1 MKTLALTAVSLVAL
15 LPAGV
20 SAAGGLERPTAVA
33 WVHHPVSPVAAAQ
46 AAFDRG
52 LLDYYA
58 YNPEAAEHNFY
69 AAADLDRHCAMAYWG
84 IAVSNAPNLNV
95 DATDDRSQ
103 QAREA
108 IEQAKSFEKYAS
120 TEDRAFIDAAAARF
134 DDQTK
139 AAAPALLAKYR
150 DALLRVAT
158 AYPNDPDAAAL
169 YAESALYVAVGDQSN
184 DTPSERGGRK
194 ARISALLP
202 FFAAGLARFPN
213 HVGLLHFYI
222 HAAQGAAKSALAID
236 AATRL
241 ASYAFP
247 PQDSHLTHMPGH
259 IFFDV
264 GMYAPAVDVGRRSVA
279 MDFTDFACC
288 HPGYYSGPRY
298 YHSHNV
304 SFLLYALTETGRLSE
319 ALAAARRED
328 DPYLLAIQLVAAQD
342 WRGVLAVPY
351 TKGKLRTL
359 PFARGLAFAKL
370 GNAAMA
376 AQARGEIASADSSST
391 YDVAVVAAMRAT
403 LSGEIAAL
411 RHDDAKALQS
421 LTDASAEAAKADA
434 IGAEFPDLYYYSPHM
449 ALAALAL
456 RLGKAGVAKAALQ
469 AELNASPRSPLALKA
484 LTELAA
490 H

>member
-1 MKTLALTAVSLVAL
+1 MKTLALTAVSILAL
-15 LPAGV
+15 FPAAV

-33 WVHHPVSPVAAAQ
+33 WVHHPVSPVAPAQ

-69 AAADLDRHCAMAYWG
+69 AAADLDPHCAMAYWG

-108 IEQAKSFEKYAS
+108 IQQAKSLEKYAS
-120 TEDRAFIDAAAARF
+120 VEDRAFIDAASARF
-134 DDQTK
+134 DDQSK
-139 AAAPALLAKYR
+139 APANALLARYR
-150 DALLRVAT
+150 DALQKIAT
-158 AYPNDPDAAAL
+158 AYPSDPDAVTL
-169 YAESALYVAVGDQSN
+169 YAESALYVAVGDQS
-184 DTPSERGGRK
+184 DETAAERAARK
-194 ARISALLP
+194 TRVAALLP
-202 FFAAGLARFPN
+202 LFQGGLSHFPS

-222 HAAQGAAKSALAID
+222 HAAQFAAKSALAVD

-241 ASYAFP
+241 ASFVLASE
-247 PQDSHLTHMPGH
+247 DSHLTHMPGH

-279 MDFTDFACC
+279 MDLADFACC

-298 YHSHNV
+298 YHWHNV

-319 ALAAARRED
+319 AVAAARRED
-328 DPYLLAIQLVAAQD
+328 DPYFLAIQLVAARD

-351 TKGKLRTL
+351 TKGKSRTL
-359 PFARGLAFAKL
+359 PFARGLAYAKL

-376 AQARGEIASADSSST
+376 AQARGEIADADASSA
-391 YDVAVVAAMRAT
+391 YDVAIIAAMRAT
-403 LSGEIAAL
+403 VSGEIAIL
-411 RHDDAKALQS
+411 QHDEAKALQS
-421 LTDASAEAAKADA
+421 LTEASAQAAKADA

-449 ALAALAL
+449 ALAALAM
-456 RLGKAGVAKAALQ
+456 RLGKTGVAKAALQ

>member
-1 MKTLALTAVSLVAL
+1 MKTLAVTVVSIFAL
-15 LPAGV
+15 LPAAV
-20 SAAGGLERPTAVA
+20 FATGGLERPTAVA
-33 WVHHPVSPVAAAQ
+33 WIHHPVSPVAAAQ

-52 LLDYYA
+52 LMEYYA

-95 DATDDRSQ
+95 DATDDRSE

-108 IEQAKSFEKYAS
+108 IQQAKSLEKYAS
-120 TEDRAFIDAAAARF
+120 AEDRAFIDAASARF

-139 AAAPALLAKYR
+139 ASAPVLLAAYR
-150 DALLRVAT
+150 DALQKIAA
-158 AYPNDPDAAAL
+158 AYPSDPDAAGL

-184 DTPSERGGRK
+184 GSPAERAARK
-194 ARISALLP
+194 TRVAALLP
-202 FFAAGLARFPN
+202 LFASSLARFPN

-222 HAAQGAAKSALAID
+222 HTAQLAAKSALAVD
-236 AATRL
+236 AAMRL
-241 ASYAFP
+241 ASYALP
-247 PQDSHLTHMPGH
+247 AEDSHLTHMPGH
-259 IFFDV
+259 VFFDV
-264 GMYAPAVDVGRRSVA
+264 GLYAPAVDVGRRSVA
-279 MDFTDFACC
+279 MDFADFACC

-298 YHSHNV
+298 YHAHNV

-328 DPYLLAIQLVAAQD
+328 DPYFLAIQLVAARD

-376 AQARGEIASADSSST
+376 AQARGEIASADASSA

-403 LSGEIAAL
+403 LSGEIAMLA
-411 RHDDAKALQS
+411 HDDAKALQS
-421 LTDASAEAAKADA
+421 LTEASAQAAKADA

-449 ALAALAL
+449 ALAALAM
-456 RLGKAGVAKAALQ
+456 RLGRTDVAKAALQ
-469 AELNASPRSPLALKA
+469 AELNASPRSPIAEKA
-484 LTELAA
+484 LTELAS